1 MSFPEMILPMQRAM
15 ISNPETNAH
24 AKAAKFAQVVAGAR
38 TTKSASAGFDPD
50 DLADSAVRAP
60 LLCGLR
66 ERGVSL
72 ALALFALLP
81 LLGRAQGLE
90 AVASNAAS
98 DLQRVNTELTA
109 ARAAVEADRLPIAR
123 RITELE
129 QQLIARRAELAR
141 AQRFQENQLVELN
154 ALKAEA
160 RRASDEVKF
169 TESLI
174 TEYAKAFRSRL
185 NFAEEPRYLAMFDA
199 VDVAGASADLAPV
212 QRFSQRTV
220 LLVTALER
228 IERAQGGEI
237 IPGKALDAKGLVQ
250 SGKLALVGPVALFA
264 ADSGTTAGLLQQELN
279 KADPTVAKLDESL
292 AAASQK
298 LASSGSGE
306 LVLDPTLGSA
316 LKMSALH
323 KSFYEQLKEGGVAMI
338 PLLGLGL
345 AAILLG
351 FYKWWQLSRVRV
363 ATDKDL
369 QQVLGHLNSGQL
381 QQALKHAQS
390 ITGIAGEMLATAIDH
405 VDEKKEYIEEV
416 LYEKM
421 LGARTKLERGLPFLA
436 LAATTGPLLGLLGTV
451 TGMIATFKAI
461 SSFGSGD
468 PKMLAAGISEA
479 LICTAAGM
487 AVAIPSLLFHAFLSR
502 RAKGIIG
509 GMEQTAVGFVNGVP
523 DGAFKTPFA
532 Q

>member
-1 MSFPEMILPMQRAM
+1 MMLFPMQFTRNTL
-15 ISNPETNAH
+15 ILLV
-24 AKAAKFAQVVAGAR
+24 AA
-38 TTKSASAGFDPD
+38 
-50 DLADSAVRAP
+50 AP
-60 LLCGLR
+60 FL
-66 ERGVSL
+66 S
-72 ALALFALLP
+72 
-81 LLGRAQGLE
+81 RAQGLD
-90 AVASNAAS
+90 AVAHDATADLDKAS
-98 DLQRVNTELTA
+98 AELTA
-109 ARAAVEADRLPIAR
+109 ARAEVEAARLPIAR

-129 QQLIARRAELAR
+129 QQLIARRAELAK

-160 RRASDEVKF
+160 KRASDEVKF
-169 TESLI
+169 TESLV
-174 TEYAKAFRSRL
+174 TEYARAFRSRL
-185 NFAEEPRYLAMFDA
+185 NFVEEPRYTAMFDA
-199 VDVAGASADLAPV
+199 VDQAGASADLTPV
-212 QRFSQRTV
+212 QRFTQRTV
-220 LLVTALER
+220 LLTTALMR
-228 IERAQGGEI
+228 IEQAQGGEI
-237 IPGKALDAKGLVQ
+237 MAGKALDGRGLVQ
-250 SGKLALVGPVALFA
+250 PGKVALIGPVALFA

-298 LASSGSGE
+298 LASTGSGE

-316 LKMSALH
+316 IKMSALH
-323 KSFYEQLKEGGVAMI
+323 KSFYEQLEEGGVAMI
-338 PLLGLGL
+338 PLLGLGI

-351 FYKWWQLSRVRV
+351 IYKWWQLSRVRV

-369 QQVLGHLNSGQL
+369 QQVLGHLSAGEQ
-381 QQALKHAQS
+381 QQALKHAQG
-390 ITGIAGEMLATAIDH
+390 ITGIAGDLLATAINH

-461 SSFGSGD
+461 SSFGGGD

-479 LICTAAGM
+479 LICTATGM

-509 GMEQTAVGFVNGVP
+509 SMEQTSVGFVNGVP
-523 DGAFKTPFA
+523 EGEFKTPFA
-532 Q
+532 T